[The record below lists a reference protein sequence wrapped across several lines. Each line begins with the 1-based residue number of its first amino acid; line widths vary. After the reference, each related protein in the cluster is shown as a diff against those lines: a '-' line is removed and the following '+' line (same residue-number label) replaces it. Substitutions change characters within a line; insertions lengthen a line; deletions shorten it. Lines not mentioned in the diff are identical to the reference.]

1 VAAEALRVI
10 GWVAVAVLGAG
21 FLVIAGFW
29 VWAIVT
35 GGKYM

>member
-1 VAAEALRVI
+1 MAARAPWIITWLVL
-10 GWVAVAVLGAG
+10 GVLGAG
-21 FLVIAGFW
+21 FLTIAGFW